1 MTPQEYR
8 QEAILLIEG
17 IDCEPNREKALE
29 YFRKGAEG
37 KDIISAVNLG
47 AAAFDEEDY
56 EQALEWM
63 DKGVEW
69 YKADPQEDAK
79 DYIAFAYARI
89 GDIYFYNFLER
100 DPVPDF
106 FRQYACINYTEA
118 HLMGNSEVCND
129 LGQCLYEDEWMP
141 GCKADIKGALEVW
154 KEGMEAGSHICALR
168 YCAHFIDTD
177 NVDQEIIDILEGL
190 VRDEEDPCADA
201 CALLYQYYSRE
212 GNEDL
217 AAEWME
223 CGLDMGS
230 SLMQSIVD
238 EEREEEV
245 GEDSWTASDS
255 NGAGCVIVVDTDGCF
270 RIVNA
275 DASDWERL
283 PAIIDAD
290 RTDNM
295 RCEKFR
301 NVSRSLGLKGT
312 LLGLL
317 DRDAFRKPDLELN
330 WHASQWYDGMADLAG
345 DMIICMEDGRY
356 NPFSFANEAEA
367 QRVIDALRG

>member
-8 QEAILLIEG
+8 QEAILLMEG
-17 IDCEPNREKALE
+17 GDNESNREKALE
-29 YFRKGAEG
+29 YFHKGAEG
-37 KDIISAVNLG
+37 KDIISAINL
-47 AAAFDEEDY
+47 AALAYDEEDY

-118 HLMGNSEVCND
+118 HLMGNSEVCNE

-141 GCKADIKGALEVW
+141 GCKADVKSALEMW
-154 KEGMEAGSHICALR
+154 KEGMAAGSQQCALR

-190 VRDEEDPCADA
+190 VRDEENPCADA
-201 CALLYQYYSRE
+201 CAVLYQYYSRE
-212 GNEDL
+212 GNDEL

-230 SLMQSIVD
+230 ELMQSMVE
-238 EEREEEV
+238 EEREEE
-245 GEDSWTASDS
+245 
-255 NGAGCVIVVDTDGCF
+255 NGGNYSGDKCVIVVDTDGDF
-270 RIVNA
+270 RIVKA
-275 DASDWERL
+275 DASDWESL

-290 RTDNM
+290 RTDNL
-295 RCEKFR
+295 RCAKF
-301 NVSRSLGLKGT
+301 NDVSQALGLKGN
-312 LLGLL
+312 LLGML

-345 DMIICMEDGRY
+345 DMIVCLEDSRY

-367 QRVIDALRG
+367 QRVIDALRK